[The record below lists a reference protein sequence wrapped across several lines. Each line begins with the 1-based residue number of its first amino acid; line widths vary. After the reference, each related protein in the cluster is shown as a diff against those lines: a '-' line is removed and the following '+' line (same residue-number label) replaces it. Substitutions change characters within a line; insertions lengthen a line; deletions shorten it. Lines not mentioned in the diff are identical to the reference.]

1 MPFASQEARREYA
14 RRRYANSMEARRKA
28 AENSAA
34 YRHKSPEGRERWR
47 QWKRN
52 ARAKKGATALSLIR
66 ERQQDGLA
74 AQNARQA
81 WRWWLKNAPDWWM
94 RGYYRSLGKPWGNP
108 RLSGA
113 VKWRIRYWLDPSFRA
128 REIEKV
134 QTLKE
139 KRAARIK
146 ANNDGTLTG
155 NVIVKLFAQ
164 ARVCPYCTRPMRSV
178 EKSLDHIVPLSR
190 GGAHSVYNV
199 LVCCKTCNSRKAAGP
214 SPLLGSSPLPGSGVI
229 KNPAIWDM

>member
-1 MPFASQEARREYA
+1 
-14 RRRYANSMEARRKA
+14 
-28 AENSAA
+28 
-34 YRHKSPEGRERWR
+34 
-47 QWKRN
+47 
-52 ARAKKGATALSLIR
+52 
-66 ERQQDGLA
+66 
-74 AQNARQA
+74 
-81 WRWWLKNAPDWWM
+81 M

-178 EKSLDHIVPLSR
+178 EKNLDHIVPLSR

-229 KNPAIWDM
+229 KSPAIWDM